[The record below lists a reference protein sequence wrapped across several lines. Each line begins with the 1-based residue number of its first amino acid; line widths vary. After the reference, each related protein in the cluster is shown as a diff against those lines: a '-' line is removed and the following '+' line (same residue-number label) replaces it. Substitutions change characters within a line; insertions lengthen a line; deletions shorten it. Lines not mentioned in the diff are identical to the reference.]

1 MSKAW
6 VYLRKLLTVIGIM
19 KIYFIFLPKKEK
31 KKKMGFVLKVF
42 LEVRRQRYCF
52 SFFIKLY
59 LYSVIGG

>member
-19 KIYFIFLPKKEK
+19 KIYFIFLPKKKE
-31 KKKMGFVLKVF
+31 MGFILKVF